1 MNRVRYLILFLLSST
16 LLFIGAT
23 RFPTGFV
30 GDDGTTI
37 LGLLYGGLGVDAS
50 GYEGIVG
57 ISGGATYEL
66 NTAVELETAANLGD
80 FFSDYA
86 DEDTAADFRTAV
98 GLTIGTDVLAPT
110 GDGSGLTNL
119 PSGGTVG
126 ATLRTFGDGDATPDI
141 TNGGASIERLW
152 QVHQSSTPTITD
164 FDDGDDHSEFSDG
177 DYFVLIVN
185 YGARIDFSNN
195 SNIEGNA
202 NTDFTGSASQIVVLK
217 FTYEGTQWKE
227 ENLVVG
233 MSTPTQMN
241 TESIAAKFVVVSD
254 ADGINL
260 TDSDCGKTILMT
272 GAGTVGFPDCDAD
285 LIGCGV
291 KVGTRDASE
300 QVVFGMYGD
309 QTNDLFVLMD
319 GTALDANDE
328 VDLPSGADTDNDWY
342 EIACLE
348 TNKWYIVEEDGTC
361 TDGDAP
367 GASCA
372 TDSSHLDESGNT
384 GNSVGLT
391 TWGRGQRFRVTSAG
405 DLSAIELTFDT
416 DYTCTATMRVGTS
429 EDLETS
435 YHEEIASESV
445 TTATHKF
452 SLSTPMSVVTG
463 TDYYFS
469 IVEDSG
475 ACKWER
481 SSTNDYANGEFRSA
495 DGADHDLSVSSG
507 QDGAFEIFLCD

>member
-1 MNRVRYLILFLLSST
+1 MRRISLLI
-16 LLFIGAT
+16 
-23 RFPTGFV
+23 
-30 GDDGTTI
+30 TI
-37 LGLLYGGLGVDAS
+37 LALMAIYAWAGDTGLGTDPYSSGDELPAS
-50 GYEGIVG
+50 TINTFNNQINDNAADILVLEGYF
-57 ISGGATYEL
+57 SGG
-66 NTAVELETAANLGD
+66 LGD
-80 FFSDYA
+80 FFSQYSGV
-86 DEDTAADFRTAV
+86 DTAADFRTAV

-195 SNIEGNA
+195 PNIEGNA

-300 QVVFGMYGD
+300 QVVLGMYGD
-309 QTNDLFVLMD
+309 TSSDLFVLMD

-372 TDSSHLDESGNT
+372 TDSVDVDESSVT
-384 GNSVGLT
+384 GDSVGLT
-391 TWGRGQRFRVTSAG
+391 TWGRGARFRVNTAG
-405 DLSAIELTFDT
+405 DLSAIELHFDT
-416 DYTCTATMRVGTS
+416 DYTCNATIRVGTS

-435 YHEEIASESV
+435 YHEEITEDI
-445 TTATHKF
+445 TTDPHKF
-452 SLSTPMSVVTG
+452 SLTTPMSVTTG

-469 IVEDSG
+469 VIENSG
-475 ACKWER
+475 ACKWDR
-481 SSTNDYANGEFRSA
+481 STTGQTVTSNEYKSA
-495 DGADHDLSVSSG
+495 DGADHDLSVASTRK
-507 QDGAFEIFLCD
+507 GAFKIYLCD

>member
-1 MNRVRYLILFLLSST
+1 
-16 LLFIGAT
+16 
-23 RFPTGFV
+23 
-30 GDDGTTI
+30 
-37 LGLLYGGLGVDAS
+37 
-50 GYEGIVG
+50 
-57 ISGGATYEL
+57 
-66 NTAVELETAANLGD
+66 
-80 FFSDYA
+80 
-86 DEDTAADFRTAV
+86 
-98 GLTIGTDVLAPT
+98 
-110 GDGSGLTNL
+110 
-119 PSGGTVG
+119 
-126 ATLRTFGDGDATPDI
+126 
-141 TNGGASIERLW
+141 
-152 QVHQSSTPTITD
+152 
-164 FDDGDDHSEFSDG
+164 
-177 DYFVLIVN
+177 VLIVN

-195 SNIEGNA
+195 PNIEGNA

-217 FTYEGTQWKE
+217 FTFEGTQWKE

-342 EIACLE
+342 EVACLE

-372 TDSSHLDESGNT
+372 TDSS
-384 GNSVGLT
+384 
-391 TWGRGQRFRVTSAG
+391 
-405 DLSAIELTFDT
+405 
-416 DYTCTATMRVGTS
+416 
-429 EDLETS
+429 
-435 YHEEIASESV
+435 
-445 TTATHKF
+445 
-452 SLSTPMSVVTG
+452 
-463 TDYYFS
+463 
-469 IVEDSG
+469 
-475 ACKWER
+475 
-481 SSTNDYANGEFRSA
+481 
-495 DGADHDLSVSSG
+495 
-507 QDGAFEIFLCD
+507 

>member
-1 MNRVRYLILFLLSST
+1 MRRISFSVMLLIVVALY
-16 LLFIGAT
+16 AWA
-23 RFPTGFV
+23 
-30 GDDGTTI
+30 GDT
-37 LGLLYGGLGVDAS
+37 GLGTDPYSSGDELPAS
-50 GYEGIVG
+50 TINTFNNQINDNAADILVLEGYF
-57 ISGGATYEL
+57 SGG
-66 NTAVELETAANLGD
+66 LGD
-80 FFSDYA
+80 FFSQYSGV
-86 DEDTAADFRTAV
+86 DTAADFRTAV

-195 SNIEGNA
+195 PNIEGNA

-217 FTYEGTQWKE
+217 FTFEGTQWKE

-342 EIACLE
+342 EVACLE

-361 TDGDAP
+361 ADGGTP
-367 GASCA
+367 GDSCA

-481 SSTNDYANGEFRSA
+481 SSTDDYANGEYRSA

-507 QDGAFEIFLCD
+507 VDGAFEIFLCD